1 MKKKDVLQAV
11 KYGLIAASAGIIQSA
26 SFALFEEVLHWEYW
40 PSYLVALILSVLWNF
55 TFNRKAVFRSD
66 APLSITVARYY
77 ILWAFQLLASYGLV
91 ALLTKPF
98 GDSLTAQGVFKLIVD
113 IFLYF
118 ISFRVQQAWVFKPAK
133 EK

>member
-55 TFNRKAVFRSD
+55 TFNRKYTFKSSNNIPKAMALVFLFYLLFTPVSTIAGNYFSNQGVNDYIVLIVTMLANLVLEFLYQKNIVFRED
-66 APLSITVARYY
+66 
-77 ILWAFQLLASYGLV
+77 
-91 ALLTKPF
+91 
-98 GDSLTAQGVFKLIVD
+98 
-113 IFLYF
+113 
-118 ISFRVQQAWVFKPAK
+118 
-133 EK
+133 